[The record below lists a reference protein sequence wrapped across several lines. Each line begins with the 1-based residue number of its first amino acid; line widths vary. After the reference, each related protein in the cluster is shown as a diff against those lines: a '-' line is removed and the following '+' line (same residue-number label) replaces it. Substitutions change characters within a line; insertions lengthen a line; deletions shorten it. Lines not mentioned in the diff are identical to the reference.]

1 MEKKPGKDGDEV
13 SLRTDSAY
21 LGVEGR
27 GQERNIK
34 ERMLA
39 FGGGDPGGTERW
51 PRKLMTT
58 FQISRL
64 PRAQGRL
71 WRPGPF
77 QLSHSP
83 LILCAKALLD
93 FQALPSCG
101 LSTLQRALEKPP
113 WEKRPGRSREP
124 HIYPEETLN
133 SSGPR
138 EGGGGTGEGV
148 KFFHF
153 HSQLSGG

>member
-1 MEKKPGKDGDEV
+1 M
-13 SLRTDSAY
+13 
-21 LGVEGR
+21 GVEGR

-34 ERMLA
+34 ERVLA
-39 FGGGDPGGTERW
+39 FGGGDPGGMERW
-51 PRKLMTT
+51 PRKLMTSL
-58 FQISRL
+58 QISWL

-83 LILCAKALLD
+83 LILVHRSTAGLPGSAILWPLYTAK
-93 FQALPSCG
+93 G
-101 LSTLQRALEKPP
+101 
-113 WEKRPGRSREP
+113 PGKAAMG
-124 HIYPEETLN
+124 EETRAEQGTTHLPRGN
-133 SSGPR
+133 SKLQWATG
-138 EGGGGTGEGV
+138 GGGGTGEGV